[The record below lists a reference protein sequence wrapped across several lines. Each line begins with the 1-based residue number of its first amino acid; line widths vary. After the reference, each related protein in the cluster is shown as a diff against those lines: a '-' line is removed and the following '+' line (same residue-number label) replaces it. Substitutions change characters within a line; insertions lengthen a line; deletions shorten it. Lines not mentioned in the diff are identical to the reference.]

1 MILGMEIALTVYGLM
16 LLITGKTFGKSAYA
30 HWRLRLVGGF
40 LMTLLPVA
48 FVAAIIMG
56 IVWAIQNPGADAA
69 TAGEQLRWPITGM
82 EFGLAIIYVIIA
94 TFWEK
99 SIRKQAV

>member
-1 MILGMEIALTVYGLM
+1 M
-16 LLITGKTFGKSAYA
+16 
-30 HWRLRLVGGF
+30 
-40 LMTLLPVA
+40 
-48 FVAAIIMG
+48 
-56 IVWAIQNPGADAA
+56 IQNPGADAA